1 MRNGGVHIVI
11 CVNEVF
17 EMWWLEFKLSVHEC
31 INHFKD
37 VFIEQLNQIQCNFV
51 EKTHLLEI
59 FVMTYSNHVYI
70 VMSFS

>member
-11 CVNEVF
+11 CVDEVF

-37 VFIEQLNQIQCNFV
+37 IFIE
-51 EKTHLLEI
+51 
-59 FVMTYSNHVYI
+59 
-70 VMSFS
+70 